1 MRFNCRM
8 RLLALLL
15 FFGVAVGHAF
25 AQSTPPVDR
34 NVVLKV
40 ALAKDQREFRIGET
54 IPLQLSFSSSVKK
67 QYQVN
72 AAQSD
77 RSGRMTLEQFS
88 ISPAEGAVDPSP
100 NLGSLGG
107 ITYYTFLTAE
117 PWTIKLNLNEWVR
130 FTQPGEY
137 RLIVS
142 STRVAIRDPSN
153 PVGTSDVTARSNE
166 ITLKIVKA
174 DPAWQ
179 KRVLN
184 EAVAKLDAPLPR
196 EANGTDQNEIR
207 KQAFE
212 ALRFLATADATRELV
227 KRMRG
232 EGSGSFD
239 YVCMIGVTSSP
250 ERSVARAALQEAL
263 ADPDRAIDGTFLYA
277 LTTINSDNNGGN
289 TNWRETNQ
297 RVLEQLLAALPAKR
311 GKALSVSL
319 TTAVNEAWN
328 GTALPQQTTD
338 KLTAQLMSVFENLSL
353 EQQNFLLNYRW
364 EKIKSP
370 AVLPLLKR
378 YVQAYRDFPELRSDP
393 NYELQQVSSGA
404 LRRWYELDPTG
415 ARSTIIAEISRPRPR
430 FNARVL
436 GMLPD
441 KTLPELDFVLA
452 ENFRAHQD
460 SNLASLIAR
469 YATDAILPQV
479 VEKFEPQIGK
489 LSCDV
494 QDPLVAYVLR
504 VSPATAASLIE
515 KVLATRGKEF
525 SGCNRDLFG
534 TVPQLHY
541 DPILENFAVESLN
554 DPDPELAQAAARML
568 GEFGSPAAEGALR
581 KRYTSWCEQWAGR
594 EAQLDKVFADGF
606 NADNDQLN
614 LGLILTQAL
623 AGSHAW
629 LLDKAELQGLAEQT
643 KVRRVRQ
650 QLESYLKLWEDEP
663 IPIYVELPGNRLYAR
678 VAQYQCVSL
687 DELKEKIAQ
696 FPAGTKFALA
706 IVPSE
711 SAASDTAAE
720 LRQFLISHGMSVTV
734 R

>member
-1 MRFNCRM
+1 MRFNYPM

-15 FFGVAVGHAF
+15 FLGVAVGNAF
-25 AQSTPPVDR
+25 AQATPPVDR

-54 IPLQLSFSSSVKK
+54 IPLQLSYTSSVKK

-77 RSGRMTLEQFS
+77 RSGRMNYEQFS

-107 ITYYTFLTAE
+107 ITTYTFLTAE

-153 PVGTSDVTARSNE
+153 PRGTSDVTARSNE

-174 DPAWQ
+174 EPAWQ

-184 EAVAKLDAPLPR
+184 EAVAKLDAPL
-196 EANGTDQNEIR
+196 ESNGSDQNEIR
-207 KQAFE
+207 KQAFD
-212 ALRFLATADATRELV
+212 ALRFLSTADATRELV

-232 EGSGSFD
+232 AGSGSFD
-239 YVCMIGVTSSP
+239 YLCMLGVTSSP
-250 ERSVARAALQEAL
+250 ERAVARAALEEAL
-263 ADPDRAIDGTFLYA
+263 GDPDRAIDSVFLFT
-277 LTTINSDNNGGN
+277 LTTINSDSNGGN
-289 TNWRETNQ
+289 ANWRETNQ
-297 RVLEQLLAALPAKR
+297 RSLEQLLAALPAKR

-328 GTALPQQTTD
+328 GTALPQQTID
-338 KLTAQLMSVFENLSL
+338 KLTAQLMSVFENLPL
-353 EQQNFLLNYRW
+353 DQQNFLLNYRW

-393 NYELQQVSSGA
+393 NYELQQVSGSA
-404 LRRWYELDPTG
+404 LRHWYELDPAG

-436 GMLPD
+436 GVLPD

-452 ENFRAHQD
+452 ENFRAHQG

-479 VEKFEPQIGK
+479 VEKLEPQIGK

-494 QDPLVAYVLR
+494 QDPLVAYALR
-504 VSPATAASLIE
+504 VSPPTAASLIQ
-515 KVLATRGKEF
+515 KVLATRGEDF
-525 SGCNRDLFG
+525 SACNRDLFQ
-534 TVPQLHY
+534 TVPQIHY
-541 DPILENFAVESLN
+541 DPILENFAIESLN
-554 DPDPELAQAAARML
+554 DPDPDVALAAARML
-568 GEFGSPAAEGALR
+568 GEFGSPAAEAALR
-581 KRYTSWCEQWAGR
+581 KRYTSWCEHWAGR
-594 EAQLDKVFADGF
+594 EAQLDKIFADGF
-606 NADNDQLN
+606 DADNDQLN
-614 LGLILTQAL
+614 LGLNLMQAL
-623 AGSHAW
+623 IGSHAW
-629 LLDKAELQGLAEQT
+629 LLDKAELQSLAEQT
-643 KVRRVRQ
+643 KVRQVRQ

-663 IPIYVELPGNRLYAR
+663 ITINIEFPGNRLYAR
-678 VAQYQCVSL
+678 VAQYRCVSL
-687 DELKEKIAQ
+687 EELKEKLAQ

-706 IVPSE
+706 IVPTE
-711 SAASDTAAE
+711 SAASDVTTE
-720 LRQFLISHGMSVTV
+720 LRQFLTSHGMSVTV
-734 R
+734 K